1 MSDAYSSFGKRGVAF
16 GFDSLALGGRIRM
29 KFQDGQA
36 MTFGGTA
43 EVAHRS

>member
-29 KFQDGQA
+29 KFRDVQA
-36 MTFGGTA
+36 LHPCQQFA
-43 EVAHRS
+43 AAR